1 MASTRTLIAEDELII
16 GEHLSKELGNLGYEV
31 VAVLTSGEEAIRVAE
46 AERPDLVLMDISLQG
61 DIDGIEAARHIQTT
75 LNIPVVYLTA
85 SSDPATRKRASATEP
100 FGYIIKPYQ
109 SQHLAATVEMALQK
123 HDLEKRLRE
132 SDRQW
137 KAAQALGSIGH
148 WEFDVVTQAITWSDH
163 LYVLYERDRS
173 LGLPS
178 VAEEASYYSPE
189 DAERLSGYAGR
200 SIATGETFDYSL
212 DVKLPSGKTAHMI
225 SNMRPAMNASGQVI
239 KLFGTVQDV
248 TRRVQTEQ
256 ELQERLFQLDSVLS
270 HTPLVFSAVNLE
282 GDFIFSEGKGLEKLG
297 RKAGQMVGESVF
309 EIYKDRPDILGYI
322 QKAMQGDPVNA
333 IVEIGEVTFDVFYE
347 PIRDNTGSIN
357 GVVAVSNIITERKQT
372 EEELASSELMLQNSQ
387 KIGRIGSFEMDIATG
402 GVKWSD
408 QLFDLFGMK
417 RTSGPIEN
425 DKVLE
430 LIHPDDRERAIKVS
444 SEAAQKGEPYELEHR
459 VIHPGGKVLD
469 LLIQGDAVRND
480 KNEVIKIAGTAQDIT
495 ERKQAEVIL
504 RLQSEI
510 TVNMA
515 EGVYLIRTSDW
526 VIVYANPRFEEMF
539 GYDPGEMIGKRA
551 PIVNA
556 PTEKDPEETAREITA
571 FLEREG
577 YWRGEVN
584 NIKKDGTPFWC
595 YASVTIFDHPEYGNV
610 MVAVHTDITERKQAE
625 EMLRKSEE
633 TLSSFMSSATEIF
646 VLFDADLNY
655 TFINDIGLAL
665 FPPGTRR
672 EDVVGKNI
680 LEIMPDIEE
689 KGRYAEYQKVIR
701 TGEPF
706 SIDEAIPNPVFG
718 DVFLNIRTFK
728 VGDGLGM
735 ICEDV
740 TERMQAEA
748 DFENIFNI
756 SPDMLTVCTTEGEFL
771 QVNPTWEKV
780 LGFQT
785 EDILRLGWANLVHP
799 DDVERTNNEVE
810 KQLLGSPVV
819 NFINRFRCKDGSY
832 KTLEWQASY
841 AVKGIVHA
849 SARDI
854 TERVQMEEALA
865 EQRAFLRQVIDTNSN
880 SIFVRDRAGR
890 FTLMN
895 RARAERLGST
905 IEDAIGKTIEELGF
919 SKEQAERFT
928 REDLEVMDTLQAK
941 FFAENEITYPDGEK
955 RWMQVAKHPITGPGG
970 MTDQVL
976 VVANDIT
983 ERVRAVESLKAANV
997 RLEALWSVSSL
1008 VDADIKAISDHI
1020 LATITQMTGS
1030 DYGFYGFVN
1039 EDQSAL
1045 IIHSWSGE
1053 AMRDCS
1059 IVDKPTYFAINEAGV
1074 WGEAVRRREPLI
1086 LNNYSA
1092 PHPAKKG
1099 LPQGH
1104 VPLTNLLVVPFFSQD
1119 KITAVAAV
1127 ANRSTDYD
1135 DDDVAQLSAFLTSI
1149 QAIVDNKRAEQALQE
1164 SQARYQSLFENSPIA
1179 LWEEDFS
1186 EVKQFMDNL
1195 RAAGVSDIRAYFEDN
1210 PDAVH
1215 QCIGLWKIID
1225 VNQAALELYKAKSK
1239 HELIANVEKTISD
1252 EDVARL
1258 RESLIAMSEGRK
1270 NTTTETVQLTL
1281 TGEKIHITTTWLF
1294 APGHEETWDKLL
1306 VSMVDITERVQAEEQ
1321 IKASLDEKEVLLKE
1335 VHHRV
1340 KNNLQVISSL
1350 LNLQSNNIQNQSDKV
1365 LFANTEQ
1372 RVHAMAI
1379 VHEKLYQSP
1388 DLARIDFAE
1397 YLQDLTD
1404 DLITAYR
1411 PAPGVTVSIA
1421 ADPVFLGVDQA
1432 IPCGLIVN
1440 ELISNALKYA
1450 FPEARSGVI
1459 EVSLQAEN
1467 DAITLTISDNGIG
1480 LPDHID
1486 LQNPDTLGLNLINGL
1501 AGQLNGEVVTNRE
1514 EGTKFVIVFSND
1526 GWVNTTRSSS

>member
-1 MASTRTLIAEDELII
+1 MTVTKILVVEGELIV
-16 GEHLSKELGNLGYEV
+16 GEHLRVVLKTLGYQVGEV
-31 VAVLTSGEEAIRVAE
+31 LSSGEQALQAAE
-46 AERPDLVLMDISLQG
+46 AERPHLVLMDIGLKG
-61 DIDGIEAARHIQTT
+61 EMDGVEAARSIQGS
-75 LNIPVVYLTA
+75 LDIPVVYLTA
-85 SSDPATRKRASATEP
+85 GSDPAALRRATATATES
-100 FGYIIKPYQ
+100 FGYVVEPYQ
-109 SQHLAATVEMALQK
+109 EQQLHATIEMALHK
-123 HDLEKRLRE
+123 HGLEKHLRE
-132 SDRQW
+132 SEKRFRQVVENSEAGYFFIDRNGCFQDVNNAW
-137 KAAQALGSIGH
+137 LRMHRYDSPDEVIGHHFALTQVDMDIEAAKESVAHLLGGAEIPTGEFSRRCKDGSIGYH
-148 WEFDVVTQAITWSDH
+148 
-163 LYVLYERDRS
+163 
-173 LGLPS
+173 
-178 VAEEASYYSPE
+178 
-189 DAERLSGYAGR
+189 
-200 SIATGETFDYSL
+200 
-212 DVKLPSGKTAHMI
+212 
-225 SNMRPAMNASGQVI
+225 
-239 KLFGTVQDV
+239 
-248 TRRVQTEQ
+248 
-256 ELQERLFQLDSVLS
+256 
-270 HTPLVFSAVNLE
+270 VFSASPVVVAGETIGLE
-282 GDFIFSEGKGLEKLG
+282 GFLLDITGREQAEQALRQSERSLRIRSQINSIFLTRPDEVMYAEVLKVILEVMESEFVTFGYFARDGSFVVPAMSREIYWEQCNVPEKEIIFQKGTFVGIWERAVKERKTLISNDGPLSTPEGHIPIKNTMVAPIIFRDEVISAIHVANKPGGYGEEDREMLEDV
-297 RKAGQMVGESVF
+297 AGQ
-309 EIYKDRPDILGYI
+309 I
-322 QKAMQGDPVNA
+322 APVLYA
-333 IVEIGEVTFDVFYE
+333 RLE
-347 PIRDNTGSIN
+347 RD
-357 GVVAVSNIITERKQT
+357 KQD
-372 EEELASSELMLQNSQ
+372 E
-387 KIGRIGSFEMDIATG
+387 
-402 GVKWSD
+402 
-408 QLFDLFGMK
+408 
-417 RTSGPIEN
+417 
-425 DKVLE
+425 
-430 LIHPDDRERAIKVS
+430 
-444 SEAAQKGEPYELEHR
+444 
-459 VIHPGGKVLD
+459 
-469 LLIQGDAVRND
+469 
-480 KNEVIKIAGTAQDIT
+480 
-495 ERKQAEVIL
+495 ERKQAEQAL
-504 RLQSEI
+504 QLQSEI
-510 TVNMA
+510 ATNMA
-515 EGVYLIRTSDW
+515 EGVYLIRISDV

-539 GYDPGEMIGKRA
+539 GYDQGEMVGKHA
-551 PIVNA
+551 SIVNA
-556 PTEKDPEETAREITA
+556 PTEKAPEETAKEITA

-1258 RESLIAMSEGRK
+1258 RVSLIAMSEGRK